1 MWDAI
6 VVGAG
11 PAGAVA
17 SFVLAR
23 EGYRTLLADRL
34 KDDGC
39 KFGEAL
45 PGSAVRLLRSLGL
58 PTPEADGPH
67 TSIGGTLSSWNSD
80 TLLASD
86 AIRDPHGPGW
96 RLDRKR
102 FDADLRHAA
111 TTAGAIYRADDVSD
125 LQRRDDGWEVRF
137 GGGGTECTRWIVDA
151 SGRRAAVA
159 RRLRVGRIRDRG
171 LIAFYATGRSDSN
184 FRLDRT
190 IIEAV
195 PGGWWYAARLPS
207 GAPVAGFHTDAR
219 TAAHLRG
226 DPGAWLEAL
235 TKTRHVARIV
245 SPAQFEAPARAID
258 ARGARLSSVAGQ
270 GWIACGDAA
279 ICFDPVSGQG
289 IFSALHSG
297 YASGMAVIDAL
308 DRGTAKLDAYSSQ
321 MNEVWDIYR
330 KRLQAIYRDVRRW
343 PADGFWSLQS

>member
-34 KDDGC
+34 GDEGC

-58 PTPEADGPH
+58 PVPEADGPH

-111 TTAGAIYRADDVSD
+111 TEAGAIYRADDVSD
-125 LQRRDDGWEVRF
+125 LQRRDDHWEVRF
-137 GGGGTECTRWIVDA
+137 RGGGTGCTRWIVDA
-151 SGRRAAVA
+151 TGRRAAVA
-159 RRLRVGRIRDRG
+159 RRLRVRRIRDSR
-171 LIAFYATGRSDSN
+171 LIAFYATGRSDPN

-219 TAAHLRG
+219 TAARLRA
-226 DPGAWLEAL
+226 DPGAWFEKLAE
-235 TKTRHVARIV
+235 TRHVARIV
-245 SPAQFEAPARAID
+245 SPAQFEAPARAFD

-308 DRGTAKLDAYSSQ
+308 DRCTGKLDAYSSQ

-330 KRLQAIYRDVRRW
+330 RRLRAIYRDVGRW
-343 PADGFWSLQS
+343 PVDGFWSFQS